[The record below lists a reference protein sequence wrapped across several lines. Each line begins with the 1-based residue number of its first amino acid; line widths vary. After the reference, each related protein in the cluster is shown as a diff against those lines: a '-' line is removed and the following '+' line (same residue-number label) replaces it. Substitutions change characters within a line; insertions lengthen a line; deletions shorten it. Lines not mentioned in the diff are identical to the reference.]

1 MRLVIELPSHLG
13 LVNNPGLVLVKKDAE
28 VLGKEKKKKRRGA
41 IKEVRQVEVE
51 MHDFFNFLMERYQ
64 EK

>member
-28 VLGKEKKKKRRGA
+28 VLGKEKKKKEERRYKGSKTGGGGNA
-41 IKEVRQVEVE
+41 
-51 MHDFFNFLMERYQ
+51 
-64 EK
+64 